1 MTWMKIVDK
10 GQQLARRAAGST
22 VGTMIAARAKLGPDA
37 IAIESRAGTLTYRQ
51 FDDRANRLA
60 SHFSAL
66 GVARGKRIAILSEN
80 RAEYIEV
87 HAAAA
92 KLGAIVACQNW
103 RLAPPE
109 LEHCINLV
117 APHVVVASPRHV
129 GLLDSIKHSA
139 LATLVFGE
147 AYELALAEASAAPVD
162 RDVDPED
169 GLFILYTSGTTGLP
183 KGAIVS
189 HRAELARAFLRGY
202 EFGIPP
208 GQSAATWMPF
218 YHMSGTDDA
227 IGTLLGG
234 GKVIVL
240 DGFDPVEL
248 AELVGRESLAWLRLM
263 PGMIGRLATELR
275 ERGIKPKPMRLCGT
289 MADLVPRHQIAEI
302 TTLLQAPFVNSFGAT
317 ETGMAPCSSGV
328 IPVGEVPTDLGKTQT
343 SFCELRLIDRYGRDV
358 PDGTPGEAAVRGP
371 TLFSGYWNAPEAN
384 ARDFRDGWFH
394 MGDMFV
400 RRPDGKLDFV
410 DRSKY
415 MIKSGGENIY
425 PAEIERVLLKDTRVL
440 DAVVVRRYDD
450 KWGEVPVAFVSR
462 KDEALTRDELLA
474 QCRAQLAGFKQPKDI
489 FFVPFEKLP
498 RSTTGKIQR
507 HEIEKWIESNTLSE
521 VIVAA

>member
-1 MTWMKIVDK
+1 MDIVDT

-22 VGTMIAARAKLGPDA
+22 VGTMIAARAKLAPDS
-37 IAIESRAGTLTYRQ
+37 IAIESKSGTLTYRQ

-60 SHFSAL
+60 SHLAAL
-66 GVARGKRIAILSEN
+66 GVARGKRVAILSEN
-80 RAEYIEV
+80 RSEYLEV

-117 APHVVVASPRHV
+117 APQVVVASPRHF
-129 GLLDSIKHSA
+129 GLLDTVKHSA
-139 LATLVFGE
+139 VATIVFGE
-147 AYELALAEASAAPVD
+147 TYEAALAGQSTSTVYCE
-162 RDVDPED
+162 VDPED

-189 HRAELARAFLRGY
+189 HRAEFARALLRGY
-202 EFGIPP
+202 EFGIPL

-240 DGFDPVEL
+240 DGFDPAEL
-248 AELVGRESLAWLRLM
+248 AELIGRESIAWLRLM
-263 PGMIGRLATELR
+263 PGMIGRLAIELR

-317 ETGMAPCSSGV
+317 ETGLAPCSSGV
-328 IPVGEVPTDLGKTQT
+328 IPIGEVPTDLGKTQT
-343 SFCELRLIDRYGRDV
+343 SFCELRLVDQEGREV
-358 PDGTPGEAAVRGP
+358 PDGMPGEAAVRGP
-371 TLFSGYWNAPEAN
+371 TLFSGYWNAAETN
-384 ARDFRDGWFH
+384 ARDFRGGWFH
-394 MGDMFV
+394 MGDMFT

-425 PAEIERVLLKDTRVL
+425 PAEIERILLKNTRVS
-440 DAVVVRRYDD
+440 DAVVVRRQDD
-450 KWGEVPVAFVSR
+450 KWGEVPVAFVAR
-462 KDEALTRDELLA
+462 KDDGLTREELLA
-474 QCRAQLAGFKQPKDI
+474 QCRAQLASFKQPKDI

-507 HEIEKWIESNTLSE
+507 HEIEKWIENKTLSE
-521 VIVAA
+521 VVIAA